1 VGGSMVKPIDSGSI
15 KIIQIHSQITCVLH
29 YQRRFNDK
37 KKKGHDCFH
46 YVGVDGMY
54 DNNVFKLTI
63 NNTKSPL
70 SFEIN

>member
-1 VGGSMVKPIDSGSI
+1 MT
-15 KIIQIHSQITCVLH
+15 IQWQ
-29 YQRRFNDK
+29 

-54 DNNVFKLTI
+54 DNNVFKLNI
-63 NNTKSPL
+63 NNIDSPL